1 MPLKDLL
8 KKKDKIKDEGA
19 SGTPQNG
26 PALGHD
32 VPEFQFY
39 RTTTSTQEAIQPPSF
54 PGDPTRTEAPLLSPK
69 DTRGFGRFRRHSNVS
84 STSSQGSGR
93 ASEDGAGRPRSGTLS
108 QRLHLGRSKSQSS
121 VNVPDNLPDVGDTP
135 VARNDEDEA
144 KWEKRATMMVQN
156 GPLGQSAPPTPTIEI
171 SDAFADMGMTPAAR
185 PGMPRRPSTSAP
197 ADEENIQEAI
207 RLHEKGNLEAS
218 TALFGRL
225 ADPSSA
231 NNALA
236 QVLYGLALRHA
247 WGIEANQEQAVHY
260 LSLAASN
267 SAEVEKLALGAGMKK
282 GGAAKGELV
291 LAMYE
296 LANCFRNGWGIKK
309 DPAAAKQYY
318 ETAANL
324 GDTDAMNE
332 VAWCYTEGF
341 GTKKDKVRHFLLSSL
356 SMKLQTFSP
365 LSSVVT
371 IGCLRGVW
379 LRPSHTSHRPRN
391 RQRTATYS
399 GNANGELGRRLALS
413 PVIRHLNLK
422 TPCITP
428 LTLTPRLT
436 VWAAVRSESRC
447 TASYQWRIL
456 LAPTEGTG
464 RENIGC

>member
-8 KKKDKIKDEGA
+8 KKKDKIRDEGA
-19 SGTPQNG
+19 TSSEKNG
-26 PALGHD
+26 PTLSPD
-32 VPEFQFY
+32 VPEFQFF
-39 RTTTSTQEAIQPPSF
+39 RTTTSTHEAIEPPSF
-54 PGDPTRTEAPLLSPK
+54 PGDPTRSEAPLLSPK
-69 DTRGFGRFRRHSNVS
+69 DTRGFGRFRRHSN
-84 STSSQGSGR
+84 GR
-93 ASEDGAGRPRSGTLS
+93 QRSGTLS
-108 QRLHLGRSKSQSS
+108 ERLHFGRTRSTSS
-121 VNVPDNLPDVGDTP
+121 VNVPDNLPDVGTAV
-135 VARNDEDEA
+135 VARNEEDEA
-144 KWEKRATMMVQN
+144 RWEKRATVLVQQ
-156 GPLGQSAPPTPTIEI
+156 GQLAQSMGGSSAPPTPTVEVT
-171 SDAFADMGMTPAAR
+171 DAMGSMGFTRADGR
-185 PGMPRRPSTSAP
+185 PGVQRQPSAP
-197 ADEENIQEAI
+197 TDEENIQEAI

-225 ADPSSA
+225 ADPSGA

-341 GTKKDKVRHFLLSSL
+341 GTKKDKFKAAQFLRLAEAKGNKTLGNTWYVAPPSLCLSCHASDR
-356 SMKLQTFSP
+356 FA
-365 LSSVVT
+365 
-371 IGCLRGVW
+371 
-379 LRPSHTSHRPRN
+379 
-391 RQRTATYS
+391 RTAASRPACYLPVT
-399 GNANGELGRRLALS
+399 AVPGRRAPATCQAHVEYGTRANRDYLSLQYHQRPYQYCSGAL
-413 PVIRHLNLK
+413 P
-422 TPCITP
+422 
-428 LTLTPRLT
+428 
-436 VWAAVRSESRC
+436 
-447 TASYQWRIL
+447 
-456 LAPTEGTG
+456 
-464 RENIGC
+464 

>member
-19 SGTPQNG
+19 SGAPEKG
-26 PALGHD
+26 PTLSPD
-32 VPEFQFY
+32 VPEFQFF
-39 RTTTSTQEAIQPPSF
+39 RTTTSTHEAIEPPSF
-54 PGDPTRTEAPLLSPK
+54 PGDPTRSEAPLLSPK

-84 STSSQGSGR
+84 NTSSASGR
-93 ASEDGAGRPRSGTLS
+93 ASEDGARPRSGTLS
-108 QRLHLGRSKSQSS
+108 ERLHFSRTRSQSS
-121 VNVPDNLPDVGDTP
+121 VNVPDNLPDVGDAP
-135 VARNDEDEA
+135 VARNEEDEA
-144 KWEKRATMMVQN
+144 KWEKRATMLVQC
-156 GPLGQSAPPTPTIEI
+156 GPLGQSSAPPTPTIEI
-171 SDAFADMGMTPAAR
+171 NDAMASMGMSPAR
-185 PGMPRRPSTSAP
+185 PGVTRTPSTGAP

-225 ADPSSA
+225 ADPTGA

-247 WGIEANQEQAVHY
+247 WGIEANQESAVHY

-341 GTKKDKVRHFLLSSL
+341 GCKKDKVCGFSLLCG
-356 SMKLQTFSP
+356 MPVPFQAMGP
-365 LSSVVT
+365 L
-371 IGCLRGVW
+371 LRGERESSTRWTSGSKCDVFELCAMRNDPPTLHCETSSHFSSGTKYNDNLAGRADTITSSHFSAKESQA
-379 LRPSHTSHRPRN
+379 LRSCQPGLP
-391 RQRTATYS
+391 Y
-399 GNANGELGRRLALS
+399 NGQG
-413 PVIRHLNLK
+413 K
-422 TPCITP
+422 
-428 LTLTPRLT
+428 
-436 VWAAVRSESRC
+436 
-447 TASYQWRIL
+447 WR
-456 LAPTEGTG
+456 A
-464 RENIGC
+464 

>member
-1 MPLKDLL
+1 MF
-8 KKKDKIKDEGA
+8 
-19 SGTPQNG
+19 
-26 PALGHD
+26 
-32 VPEFQFY
+32 VM
-39 RTTTSTQEAIQPPSF
+39 TQ
-54 PGDPTRTEAPLLSPK
+54 
-69 DTRGFGRFRRHSNVS
+69 
-84 STSSQGSGR
+84 
-93 ASEDGAGRPRSGTLS
+93 
-108 QRLHLGRSKSQSS
+108 
-121 VNVPDNLPDVGDTP
+121 
-135 VARNDEDEA
+135 VAR
-144 KWEKRATMMVQN
+144 
-156 GPLGQSAPPTPTIEI
+156 
-171 SDAFADMGMTPAAR
+171 MTPAAR
-185 PGMPRRPSTSAP
+185 PGVPRRPSTSAP

-225 ADPSSA
+225 ADPNGA

-365 LSSVVT
+365 LSFVVT
-371 IGCLRGVW
+371 IGCF
-379 LRPSHTSHRPRN
+379 
-391 RQRTATYS
+391 
-399 GNANGELGRRLALS
+399 
-413 PVIRHLNLK
+413 
-422 TPCITP
+422 
-428 LTLTPRLT
+428 
-436 VWAAVRSESRC
+436 
-447 TASYQWRIL
+447 
-456 LAPTEGTG
+456 
-464 RENIGC
+464 